1 MPLQLGGLRSEGQSS
16 SHFDELLSSSQPR
29 VWGGGQLW
37 VCGAHADYSLT
48 LGDTAVSWSLYAEGL
63 KTPDN
68 PHLQQVCPALPHHS
82 PSRLRSAGRSGL
94 AVPGLF
100 RSPPVAGQSHIVH
113 APIGRRWPCPARQVV
128 RPALWLL
135 GRGRAAPRGLAQV
148 AAPGSPHWPQVP
160 PAPWIGPLDGQVPPL
175 PSVPPAPRTAQVPRS
190 WRGGCRRSRAARSLP
205 RSAVCP
211 AWQPGPSPG
220 PLAMAGAPWKQR

>member
-1 MPLQLGGLRSEGQSS
+1 M
-16 SHFDELLSSSQPR
+16 
-29 VWGGGQLW
+29 WI
-37 VCGAHADYSLT
+37 CGALTGYSPTVGEPAD
-48 LGDTAVSWSLYAEGL
+48 SWSSYAEGL
-63 KTPDN
+63 KTPVN
-68 PHLQQVCPALPHHS
+68 LHRQQVRPALRHNS
-82 PSRLRSAGRSGL
+82 PSRLRRAGQSGL
-94 AVPGLF
+94 AVSGLI
-100 RSPPVAGQSHIVH
+100 RSPPVAGQSHTVR

-128 RPALWLL
+128 RPALRLL
-135 GRGRAAPRGLAQV
+135 GRGRPAPRGLAQV